1 MFSRV
6 SHGGCSILAPQD
18 PVQEWV
24 DTEEGDAVFGVTLR
38 REPVPPGADPAEP
51 SSSPFSCV
59 QYHAVKVRRLKA
71 GTLGRLVAHL
81 LDPES
86 READFIHVFLSTYRA
101 FTSPRTLRMFERF
114 PLLPVVRLWL
124 DEYSKD
130 FQEPPDFPALRLLC
144 AHLQGRLCFRRLAQ
158 KADVLLKRLQQQG
171 SLRSDLRIHV

>member
-1 MFSRV
+1 MIAMNIRSFCQSPAAVVMFSRA

-24 DTEEGDAVFGVTLR
+24 DTEEEDAVFGVTLR

-81 LDPES
+81 LDPDS
-86 READFIHVFLSTYRA
+86 REPDFIHVFLSTYRA
-101 FTSPRTLRMFERF
+101 FTSPRTLVE
-114 PLLPVVRLWL
+114 LL
-124 DEYSKD
+124 
-130 FQEPPDFPALRLLC
+130 FQR
-144 AHLQGRLCFRRLAQ
+144 
-158 KADVLLKRLQQQG
+158 
-171 SLRSDLRIHV
+171 